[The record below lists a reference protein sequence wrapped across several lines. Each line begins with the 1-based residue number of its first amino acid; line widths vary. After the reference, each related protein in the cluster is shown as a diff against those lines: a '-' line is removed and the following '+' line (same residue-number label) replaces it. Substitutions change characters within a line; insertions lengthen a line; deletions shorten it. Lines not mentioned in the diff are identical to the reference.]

1 MCFILLIWPRSDARS
16 SGERGLSPDPC
27 AEIVSHGI
35 GITFKSFPHLPA
47 FASAMGGML
56 RVWGGLWGSFLV
68 SHPGECHL
76 CEPAPAEPWHGRI
89 YLVGDVSEEK
99 TALGVTSQGHIPFF
113 HLPPCPTATV
123 AAPAALP
130 ERELLEKKRKKT
142 PKIKGAGGGCDGMSS
157 SPLSPFLEE
166 C

>member
-1 MCFILLIWPRSDARS
+1 MLGARGS
-16 SGERGLSPDPC
+16 
-27 AEIVSHGI
+27 AA
-35 GITFKSFPHLPA
+35 PHLIRVRRLSHTGLESRLNPSHTCLPSLLRWEGCSECGVG
-47 FASAMGGML
+47 FGSSAPQ
-56 RVWGGLWGSFLV
+56 LWGSFLV

-130 ERELLEKKRKKT
+130 EQELLEKLKKT